1 MTQEPQHIF
10 DKPKNVRRL
19 LRTFYLLCALL
30 LAVDFV
36 YRRHVIHGWE
46 SLWGF
51 YPLFGFAACVSLVLG
66 AKQLRRILKRPE
78 NYYDD

>member
-1 MTQEPQHIF
+1 MTQEPQHVF

-19 LRTFYLLCALL
+19 LRTFYVLCALL

-36 YRRHVIHGWE
+36 YHRHVTHGWE
-46 SLWGF
+46 LLWGF
-51 YPLFGFAACVSLVLG
+51 YPLFGFAACVLLVLG

-78 NYYDD
+78 NYYDE